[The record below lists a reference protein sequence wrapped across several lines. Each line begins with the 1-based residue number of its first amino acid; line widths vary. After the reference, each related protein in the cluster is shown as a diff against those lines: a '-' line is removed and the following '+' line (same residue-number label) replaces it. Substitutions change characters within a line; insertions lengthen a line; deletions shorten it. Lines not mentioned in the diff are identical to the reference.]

1 MFDLVQSCLDSDITH
16 ETYDELLEGMTE
28 VNAVK
33 LRIGEKECLSLPI
46 EEPKDLDM
54 TTNGPI
60 NDEANFQLQIDSFLS
75 NLKEQL
81 SAFKQ
86 SFMAELSQF
95 TDNFLQTQAA
105 DTDSNL
111 TEKLFYDE
119 LKSKNT
125 VISLLLDSLIK
136 YYVEKRNIQIMT
148 LGIFHQKN
156 I

>member
-1 MFDLVQSCLDSDITH
+1 M
-16 ETYDELLEGMTE
+16 
-28 VNAVK
+28 
-33 LRIGEKECLSLPI
+33 
-46 EEPKDLDM
+46 
-54 TTNGPI
+54 
-60 NDEANFQLQIDSFLS
+60 S
-75 NLKEQL
+75 NLKEQF
-81 SAFKQ
+81 SSFKQ

-95 TDNFLQTQAA
+95 TDDFLQTQAA
-105 DTDSNL
+105 DTDSNI